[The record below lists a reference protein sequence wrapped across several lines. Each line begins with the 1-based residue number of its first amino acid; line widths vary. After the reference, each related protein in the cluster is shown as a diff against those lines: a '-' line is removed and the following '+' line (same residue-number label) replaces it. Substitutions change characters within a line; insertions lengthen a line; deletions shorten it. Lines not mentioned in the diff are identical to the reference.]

1 MIRRSTISTRTDP
14 LFPYTT
20 LFRSNATAL
29 LHEAYLKLVRQ
40 DNLNYRDRA
49 HFFAAAARAMR
60 HILINY
66 AERRKAAKRGGGIAL
81 EPLPDNPIADDD
93 TADNLIA
100 LNQALGRLEAMSML
114 QARGVKCSFFAGLP
128 IPGTLETLGLT
139 ALTITR
145 EWAPA

>member
-40 DNLNYRDRA
+40 DNPNYRDRA

-66 AERRKAAKRGGGIAL
+66 AERRKAAKRGGGIAP
-81 EPLPDNPIADDD
+81 EPFQDHPIADDD
-93 TADNLIA
+93 TAETLIA
-100 LNQALGRLEAMSML
+100 LNQAQIGRASC
-114 QARGVKCSFFAGLP
+114 RGRV
-128 IPGTLETLGLT
+128 
-139 ALTITR
+139 
-145 EWAPA
+145 